1 MRQQQISVIIS
12 EPQTQ
17 ICVSKETDKKIKKK
31 NMSNTL
37 EMFYHSLLI
46 TPKPMYNITVEICS

>member
-17 ICVSKETDKKIKKK
+17 ICVSKETDKKKKK
-31 NMSNTL
+31 TMSNTL

>member
-17 ICVSKETDKKIKKK
+17 ICVSKETDKKKKTHVK
-31 NMSNTL
+31 HVRDVLPGPHYSKTN
-37 EMFYHSLLI
+37 
-46 TPKPMYNITVEICS
+46 V

>member
-17 ICVSKETDKKIKKK
+17 ICVSKETDKKKQKK

-37 EMFYHSLLI
+37 EMFYQVLI

>member
-17 ICVSKETDKKIKKK
+17 ICVSKETDKKKKK
-31 NMSNTL
+31 KKHVKHVRDVLPGPHYSKTN
-37 EMFYHSLLI
+37 
-46 TPKPMYNITVEICS
+46 V

>member
-31 NMSNTL
+31 HVKHVRDVLPGPHYSKTN
-37 EMFYHSLLI
+37 
-46 TPKPMYNITVEICS
+46 V

>member
-17 ICVSKETDKKIKKK
+17 ICVSKETDKKKKK
-31 NMSNTL
+31 PMSNTL
-37 EMFYHSLLI
+37 EMFYQVLI